1 MVKKQLLCSR
11 RRAGHA
17 HQETGELNEDQT
29 DREHVIVN
37 NANEAPSELIPQ
49 IPAVNSSR
57 AGTDTEDLQL
67 MVRNPMNISDTV
79 ISCCTGLLRL
89 LRRWFK
95 VFITR
100 DFCTL
105 NKGLINKKELQLLTL
120 GSNFAT

>member
-1 MVKKQLLCSR
+1 MKEPWIALVFFFAASSLLLAFLLGILVVKKQLLCSR

-49 IPAVNSSR
+49 IPPVNSSR
-57 AGTDTEDLQL
+57 AGADTEDLQL

-79 ISCCTGLLRL
+79 ISLCGIASPTE
-89 LRRWFK
+89 K
-95 VFITR
+95 VV
-100 DFCTL
+100 
-105 NKGLINKKELQLLTL
+105 
-120 GSNFAT
+120 